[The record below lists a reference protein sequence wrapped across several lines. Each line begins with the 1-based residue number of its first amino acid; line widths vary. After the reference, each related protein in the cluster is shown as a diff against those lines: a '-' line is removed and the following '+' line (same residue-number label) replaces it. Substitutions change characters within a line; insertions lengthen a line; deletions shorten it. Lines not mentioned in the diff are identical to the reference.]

1 MSNNY
6 FDLVV
11 GHLNKLNLSQKPVI
25 EQAAEIISQALEKG
39 GILHVFGCGHSQLL
53 VSELFYRAG
62 GLVTINPI
70 IEQPLSPGGGKKSS
84 WFERQPGYAKIILD
98 SYQTREDEPILII
111 SNSGIN
117 IVPVEMALNAR
128 DRKLKIIALT
138 SSQYKEVP
146 SRHPSGKKLIDLAD
160 VVIDNGIPQGD
171 AVIDIPGYNIKVSPL
186 SGVVGIALLWS
197 LITEIALKLAEKGI
211 KPPIWVSGNI
221 PGGDEA
227 NQKYYQQYRE
237 RIKLL

>member
-6 FDLVV
+6 LDLVIS
-11 GHLNKLNLSQKPVI
+11 HLNKINISQKPVI
-25 EQAAEIISQALEKG
+25 EQSAEIISQAIGSG

-62 GLVTINPI
+62 GLIPINPI

-84 WFERQPGYAKIILD
+84 WFERLPGYAKIILD
-98 SYQTREDEPILII
+98 SYQTRENEPILII

-117 IVPVEMALNAR
+117 IVPVEMAIYAKEK
-128 DRKLKIIALT
+128 KLLIIALT
-138 SSQYKEVP
+138 SSQYNEIP

-160 VVIDNGIPQGD
+160 VVIDNGISQGD
-171 AVIDIPGYNIKVSPL
+171 AVIDIPGNNIKVSPL
-186 SGVVGIALLWS
+186 SGVVGITILWS
-197 LITEIALKLAEKGI
+197 LITEVTLKLAEKGI
-211 KPPIWVSGNI
+211 KPPIWISGNI

-227 NQKYYQQYRE
+227 NQQYYQQYKE